1 MFKIKYSDDS
11 FLMKKSI
18 AKSYKLWSFIAVALI
33 SFALISSNSLFF
45 GLLSTAYAKGRGKD
59 GDKGRG
65 KDGDKGRGKD
75 KDGKDNTGSSTEE
88 QQQEGSTP
96 KSDDGQGPPPSKVTK
111 EQQGYQYMA

>member
-45 GLLSTAYAKGRGKD
+45 GLLSTAYAKGG
-59 GDKGRG
+59 G